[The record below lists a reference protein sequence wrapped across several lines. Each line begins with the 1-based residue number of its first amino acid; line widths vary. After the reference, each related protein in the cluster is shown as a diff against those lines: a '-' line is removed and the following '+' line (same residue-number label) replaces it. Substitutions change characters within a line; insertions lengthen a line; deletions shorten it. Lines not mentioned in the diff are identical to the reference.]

1 MGEIILDYKT
11 EDVLLMQ
18 GDCLKRLKELPD
30 NSVDMIMTRDKYN
43 YEDLAKEIKL
53 VMEDD
58 EGGKIKENINT

>member
-1 MGEIILDYKT
+1 MDYKT

>member
-1 MGEIILDYKT
+1 
-11 EDVLLMQ
+11 MQ